1 MAFVYKHKKEDF
13 CMNKNEIKFLKE
25 RIQNFK
31 NKLEIA
37 QTCINSAL
45 DSLDES
51 DDLIKIVNFHHKNI
65 QS

>member
-1 MAFVYKHKKEDF
+1 
-13 CMNKNEIKFLKE
+13 MNKNEIKFLKE